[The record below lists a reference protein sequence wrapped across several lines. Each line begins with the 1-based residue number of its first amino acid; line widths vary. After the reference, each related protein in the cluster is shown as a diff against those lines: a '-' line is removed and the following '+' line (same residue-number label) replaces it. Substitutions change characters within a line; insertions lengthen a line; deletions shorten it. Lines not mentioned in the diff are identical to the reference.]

1 MSMKHKL
8 KFNSNKSLVK
18 LAQDTIAASKFKIAY
33 RDEYTADKCLYLV
46 KDNGIYLM
54 NSYESDNADSEL
66 DRDKPNSVVYASGFN
81 PKHNEDVWEDS
92 QAISGD
98 DFAENIYLTDDQLD
112 RVANGGSVNISF
124 SETEMEVRA

>member
-1 MSMKHKL
+1 MKNKL
-8 KFNSNKSLVK
+8 KFNSNKSLMK
-18 LAQDTIAASKFKIAY
+18 LAQDTIAASKFKTAY
-33 RDEYTADKCLYLV
+33 RNKSTTEKCFYLV

-54 NSYESDNADSEL
+54 NCYETDGSDSEL

-98 DFAENIYLTDDQLD
+98 DFAENIYLTDEQLD
-112 RVANGGSVNISF
+112 RVANGGSININF
-124 SETEMEVRA
+124 SETEMQVRA